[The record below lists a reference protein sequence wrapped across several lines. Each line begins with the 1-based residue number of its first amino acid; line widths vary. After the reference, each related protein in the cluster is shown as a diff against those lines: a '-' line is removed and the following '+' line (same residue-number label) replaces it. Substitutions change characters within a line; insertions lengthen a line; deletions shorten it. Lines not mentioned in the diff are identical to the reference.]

1 MSGHGPDA
9 MTFERATISEL
20 TPQYLDETLAFMFE
34 TRLVNRLTRFALET
48 EALQSDYPELWSGL
62 SKKYGQSA

>member
-9 MTFERATISEL
+9 LTFQQATASEL
-20 TPQYLDETLAFMFE
+20 APQYLDDTLAFMFE
-34 TRLVNRLTRFALET
+34 TRLVNRLTRFALQT

-62 SKKYGQSA
+62 PKNYGQDA